1 MHLSRLVGQL
11 QSIHTISVSLTKIGP
26 KDNRR
31 VTQSIATALH
41 ELPQAAADGLFHA
54 PVPWVHEG

>member
-1 MHLSRLVGQL
+1 MASSKVTHQYQVD
-11 QSIHTISVSLTKIGP
+11 VTKIGP
-26 KDNRR
+26 KDDRR
-31 VTQSIATALH
+31 VTQSIATAPH